1 MFGLSKPSF
10 KGKSMN
16 TSLRLRALVCTILFA
31 FGASAAAAQAVQP
44 SQKTSQDGW
53 ALADRMLIAVG
64 GRDSWAKANYY
75 RILAHHHP
83 PLREGG
89 SHLNIIEMDMNSPR
103 MRFEA
108 RGPGLQTLRMV
119 DGDAGWR
126 ILDGKPVAMT
136 PEAIAEDNR
145 WWRQHVY
152 RMFHRLAI
160 REPGLEPRNGKDGR
174 LELWVNGQFEMWYNL
189 GVDGTP
195 YRFGTTETG
204 ERWTLLG
211 PFVQAVAGGVRYPR
225 WTAWSDG
232 TFRTDSGLFEVYET
246 MPPGFAFAP
255 SGTAQP

>member
-1 MFGLSKPSF
+1 M
-10 KGKSMN
+10 
-16 TSLRLRALVCTILFA
+16 
-31 FGASAAAAQAVQP
+31 
-44 SQKTSQDGW
+44 
-53 ALADRMLIAVG
+53 AVG

-83 PLREGG
+83 PLRVGG

-119 DGDAGWR
+119 DGEAGLR

-204 ERWTLLG
+204 ESWTLLG